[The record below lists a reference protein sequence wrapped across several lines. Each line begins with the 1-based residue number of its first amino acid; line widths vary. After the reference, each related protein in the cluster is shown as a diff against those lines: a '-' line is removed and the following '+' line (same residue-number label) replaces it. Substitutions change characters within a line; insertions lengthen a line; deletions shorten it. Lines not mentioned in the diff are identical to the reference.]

1 MRSVKQRTLAIFVVF
16 SFAYWSTGLGQYLHE
31 KLEHHHDEDEAASVP
46 AKDGSKPLKEAD
58 DHDDC
63 LICQTLKAMKA
74 HPSPPPA
81 SPQPALPSVE
91 IVPPPPPQA
100 PVLAFVVFIPAR
112 APPGAPAED
121 L

>member
-1 MRSVKQRTLAIFVVF
+1 MIRRPGSILVLLSFVC
-16 SFAYWSTGLGQYLHE
+16 WSTGLGQYLHE
-31 KLEHHHDEDEAASVP
+31 KLEHHHDQPEAVEPP

-74 HPSPPPA
+74 HPSPPPT
-81 SPQPALPSVE
+81 SPQPALPSVQ
-91 IVPPPPPQA
+91 IVPLPPPQA

-112 APPGAPAED
+112 APPSAPAAD